1 MKTSLK
7 RSTKTYSTRSAHND
21 RSDYD
26 TYSPHN
32 AYSTFCLFPPLVLNP
47 SILLVVSLNQNHR
60 CESSRGEVLALIT
73 MQKSQKVIK
82 ET

>member
-7 RSTKTYSTRSAHND
+7 RSTKTYSTRS
-21 RSDYD
+21 DYD

-32 AYSTFCLFPPLVLNP
+32 AHSTFCLFPPLVLNP

-60 CESSRGEVLALIT
+60 CESNRGKALALIT
-73 MQKSQKVIK
+73 M
-82 ET
+82 

>member
-7 RSTKTYSTRSAHND
+7 RSTKAYSNRGSYND

-32 AYSTFCLFPPLVLNP
+32 AYSTFCLFPPLILNP

-60 CESSRGEVLALIT
+60 CESSQGEALALIT
-73 MQKSQKVIK
+73 MQKSQKV
-82 ET
+82 T

>member
-7 RSTKTYSTRSAHND
+7 RSTKTYSA

-26 TYSPHN
+26 THSTYN
-32 AYSTFCLFPPLVLNP
+32 AYSPFCLFPPLVLNP

-60 CESSRGEVLALIT
+60 CESSQGEALALIT
-73 MQKSQKVIK
+73 MQKSQKV
-82 ET
+82 T

>member
-26 TYSPHN
+26 THN
-32 AYSTFCLFPPLVLNP
+32 TFCLFPPLVLNP

-73 MQKSQKVIK
+73 MQKSQKV
-82 ET
+82 T

>member
-7 RSTKTYSTRSAHND
+7 RSTKTYSAHSAHND

-26 TYSPHN
+26 TYSSHN
-32 AYSTFCLFPPLVLNP
+32 AYSTFCFFPPLVLNP

-60 CESSRGEVLALIT
+60 CESSQGEALALIT
-73 MQKSQKVIK
+73 MQKSQKV
-82 ET
+82 T

>member
-7 RSTKTYSTRSAHND
+7 RNTKAYST

-26 TYSPHN
+26 TYSSHN
-32 AYSTFCLFPPLVLNP
+32 AYSPFCLFPPLILNP

-60 CESSRGEVLALIT
+60 CESSRGEALALIT
-73 MQKSQKVIK
+73 KCKVSKSDKRNITK
-82 ET
+82 L